1 MALTQIQQRAIY
13 IGGGIIVA
21 AGLVWGAYEWGR
33 GARGEA
39 PVALVDSTLVD
50 STLALPLADAKKWQL
65 TEEAR
70 LSLAGRALGMQSGF
84 RLVGLSVLEATT
96 IGSSEGSEADET
108 APILAI
114 TVRYAKPRGEDIT
127 ELSGTDSLT
136 VSIPLRNLSG
146 QWTTYGGLGGSG
158 VLTLQNMTPSR
169 RTGFVS
175 QAWWQENVLSTQP
188 GITTN
193 TERYFY
199 FTDSTY
205 QVLPGTKSYV
215 VEPSIG
221 LLMEPGDTLYDVSRF
236 IEPSSWASSVTLK
249 RVTKVASV
257 NPVDSV
263 AVGPPQ
269 PEAGGRYCDVYTW
282 EEHWRLRNGKP
293 VRTART
299 LKQKKLGVL
308 WQRAEEMEP
317 TL

>member
-13 IGGGIIVA
+13 IGGGIILA
-21 AGLVWGAYEWGR
+21 AGLIWGAYEWGR
-33 GARGEA
+33 SANGDDPA
-39 PVALVDSTLVD
+39 ALVDSTQVD
-50 STLALPLADAKKWQL
+50 STLALPVADANKWKL
-65 TEEAR
+65 SEEAQ
-70 LSLAGRALGMQSGF
+70 LSLAGKALGMESGF
-84 RLVGLSVLEATT
+84 RLVGLSVLR
-96 IGSSEGSEADET
+96 EGSPSRDSSDEGNES

-114 TVRYAKPRGEDIT
+114 TVRYAQARGEDIT

-136 VSIPLRNLSG
+136 VSIPLRNLGG
-146 QWTTYGGLGGSG
+146 QWTPFRGLGGSG
-158 VLTLQNMTPSR
+158 MLTLQNMTPSR

-175 QAWWQENVLSTQP
+175 QSWWQENALSSQP

-199 FTDSTY
+199 FTDSNY

-221 LLMEPGDTLYDVSRF
+221 LLMEPKDTLYDVSRF

-249 RVTKVASV
+249 RVVKVAAP

-263 AVGPPQ
+263 AVGPPE

-308 WQRAEEMEP
+308 WQRAEAMEP
-317 TL
+317 EL